1 MTDAADKRERAHMA
15 SVTIRELLEAGVHF
29 GHQTSRWDP
38 SMRPYIFGARN
49 GIHILDLQKTLPMAQ
64 KAFDFITATV
74 SRGESV
80 LFVGTKKQAQ
90 EVVRTHA
97 LRCGMYH
104 VTHRW
109 LGGTLTNFRTIKG
122 SIDRLRTIERMLTD
136 GTVNA
141 LTKKETLKLHR
152 ELDKLEANLGGIKN
166 MEHLPGAVFIVDIN
180 KEHIGVAEARKLGI
194 KIVAVVDTN
203 TNPAHIDFPIPGN
216 DDAIRAIELFASRI
230 ADAVAEGKRS
240 HNSSFGG
247 RGEFEQVATAADFGQ
262 LPSEP
267 DVSIK
272 QDGMVMPTP
281 EASASPDT
289 PEQGEAAPEG

>member
-1 MTDAADKRERAHMA
+1 MA
-15 SVTIRELLEAGVHF
+15 TVTIRELLEAGVHF

-64 KAFDFITATV
+64 KAFDFITSTV
-74 SRGESV
+74 SRGDSV

-97 LRCGMYH
+97 LRCGMFH

-122 SIDRLRTIERMLTD
+122 SIDRLRTIERMLSD

-152 ELDKLEANLGGIKN
+152 ELDKLEANLGGIKD
-166 MEHLPGAVFIVDIN
+166 MVHLPGAVFIVDIN
-180 KEHIGVAEARKLGI
+180 KEHIAVAEARKLGI

-203 TNPAHIDFPIPGN
+203 TNPAHIDYPIPGN
-216 DDAIRAIELFASRI
+216 DDAIRAIELFASRV
-230 ADAVAEGKRS
+230 ADSVAEGKRS
-240 HNSSFGG
+240 HNDRFGG
-247 RGEFEQVATAADFGQ
+247 RGEFDQSATAADFGQ
-262 LPSEP
+262 QAGEP
-267 DVSIK
+267 EVSPK
-272 QDGMVMPTP
+272 QEGMVMPTP
-281 EASASPDT
+281 EASASPDV
-289 PEQGEAAPEG
+289 PEQAAPEADAAPVVTPEG